1 MMLPA
6 FTKKSELGI
15 SCESREHH
23 GSAEAVLFDR
33 KSTRL
38 NSSHGYISYPV
49 FCLKKKF
56 YMLLW
61 RSRINLAVF
70 GVFLTLQIT
79 EVLLAIGFWVA
90 AHRGVAP
97 TGVEVGW
104 IRAGGRAGFVTAAVA
119 WYASAALVLSAMNDG
134 QAILP
139 VGKGF
144 WTGGRFSF
152 GQRRRL
158 GQASAG

>member
-49 FCLKKKF
+49 FCLKKKTTTTSADPPRC
-56 YMLLW
+56 
-61 RSRINLAVF
+61 RSHLTVEHSLRLMICVDSFLRSFSSAPGERTPRPSGVLA
-70 GVFLTLQIT
+70 TCHSPP
-79 EVLLAIGFWVA
+79 AI
-90 AHRGVAP
+90 R
-97 TGVEVGW
+97 
-104 IRAGGRAGFVTAAVA
+104 
-119 WYASAALVLSAMNDG
+119 
-134 QAILP
+134 
-139 VGKGF
+139 
-144 WTGGRFSF
+144 
-152 GQRRRL
+152 
-158 GQASAG
+158 

>member
-49 FCLKKKF
+49 FCLKKKG
-56 YMLLW
+56 LPPPSPRERLCSRW
-61 RSRINLAVF
+61 CCPPHADPTARTAPLCTTLSPSSRIRSF
-70 GVFLTLQIT
+70 PRPTT
-79 EVLLAIGFWVA
+79 P
-90 AHRGVAP
+90 AH
-97 TGVEVGW
+97 
-104 IRAGGRAGFVTAAVA
+104 
-119 WYASAALVLSAMNDG
+119 LSSCA
-134 QAILP
+134 
-139 VGKGF
+139 
-144 WTGGRFSF
+144 
-152 GQRRRL
+152 
-158 GQASAG
+158 